1 MKEENNMN
9 EFGFGFKLAENAS
22 EKDGKIFD
30 NMKKYIN
37 VIAAAAMGT
46 VAITYKPYDE
56 KESEKAIGDGER
68 VANIIAQYGFHDCK
82 LCLRRLNDYIQGVAL
97 RELGSK
103 ANYKKFMLNLTAIFI
118 ESIHTVCKEN
128 NIGIEELL
136 GYKTLPKDVNVEAI
150 FFYSKEEEENIFTT
164 SKERERERKERLE
177 ARRKEEEKLQ
187 AELKAMEE
195 ARKARFEAEKAE
207 AERLQAEK
215 NAIEEEKRQAGIAKI
230 NERIFR
236 IRKDMKDVEAFGLL
250 VDGYDEF
257 EKVLK
262 GEEVKSHFNDDQ
274 IAECKKALKTV
285 ENSLENT
292 IENCSEKPFY
302 SFTRPDC
309 RSKFQY
315 VEIYPAINR

>member
-56 KESEKAIGDGER
+56 KESEKAIGDGEK

-103 ANYKKFMLNLTAIFI
+103 ANYKKFMLNVTAIFI
-118 ESIHTVCKEN
+118 ESIHTVCKEKD
-128 NIGIEELL
+128 IGIEELL

-150 FFYSKEEEENIFTT
+150 FFYSKEEEEDIFTT
-164 SKERERERKERLE
+164 SNERERERKERLE

-230 NERIFR
+230 
-236 IRKDMKDVEAFGLL
+236 VEAFGLL
-250 VDGYDEF
+250 VEGYDEF
-257 EKVLK
+257 EKILK

-285 ENSLENT
+285 ENRLENT
-292 IENCSEKPFY
+292 IESCGEKPFY